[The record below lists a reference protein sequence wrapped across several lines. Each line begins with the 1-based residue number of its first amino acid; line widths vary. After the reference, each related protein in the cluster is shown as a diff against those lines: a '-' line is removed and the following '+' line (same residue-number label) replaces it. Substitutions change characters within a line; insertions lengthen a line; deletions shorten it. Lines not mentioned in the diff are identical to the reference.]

1 MASPAPTPSTPDLIQ
16 ASRPGF
22 PKGLRVSQQ
31 DCARTL
37 LGRGRATLARHRP
50 EGWCSVLHVRERT
63 ERYRLFPAR
72 RAEPGRGPPAD
83 PSTFR
88 FPPTPRPRTQVLF
101 VMQDTA
107 THAAAKRLLEDIGY
121 EGTSARPIERWF
133 FFRRAT
139 KPSGEDTCV
148 GGRWGSRVHEAR
160 ARTRGARASRD
171 ASSRPLRARRPRGT
185 RRRAPDRRVRA
196 TRLAASRLAPPDP
209 PALSGRTR
217 MWEWHTIHLAR
228 MPSARSTRRR
238 IFFSFRRSGFFS
250 TKRKNAFGR
259 RRAFWSR

>member
-22 PKGLRVSQQ
+22 PKGLRVRQQ
-31 DCARTL
+31 DRARTL

-50 EGWCSVLHVRERT
+50 EGRCSVLHVRERA
-63 ERYRLFPAR
+63 ERYRLVSRDAPSPVEHLRLTPRRFDSPDAPPPNAGSVRDAGHRDAR
-72 RAEPGRGPPAD
+72 RGEASAGG
-83 PSTFR
+83 
-88 FPPTPRPRTQVLF
+88 
-101 VMQDTA
+101 
-107 THAAAKRLLEDIGY
+107 HRLRRY
-121 EGTSARPIERWF
+121 V
-133 FFRRAT
+133 RAT
-139 KPSGEDTCV
+139 DRTVVFSRDQTIGRRCV
-148 GGRWGSRVHEAR
+148 HRGSLGFAR
-160 ARTRGARASRD
+160 ARGARADARRAGVARRVL
-171 ASSRPLRARRPRGT
+171 ASSARAETPRDTPALQIGAFA
-185 RRRAPDRRVRA
+185 RH
-196 TRLAASRLAPPDP
+196 ASPRHVAPPLDP

>member
-1 MASPAPTPSTPDLIQ
+1 MKLPSHD
-16 ASRPGF
+16 R
-22 PKGLRVSQQ
+22 
-31 DCARTL
+31 
-37 LGRGRATLARHRP
+37 
-50 EGWCSVLHVRERT
+50 
-63 ERYRLFPAR
+63 
-72 RAEPGRGPPAD
+72 
-83 PSTFR
+83 STV
-88 FPPTPRPRTQVLF
+88 PPTPRPRTQVLF

-133 FFRRAT
+133 FRVT
-139 KPSGEDTCV
+139 KPSGEDACI
-148 GGRWGSRVHEAR
+148 GGRWGSRVREAR

-196 TRLAASRLAPPDP
+196 TRLAASRRAPLDP

>member
-31 DCARTL
+31 DRARTL
-37 LGRGRATLARHRP
+37 LGRGRASRSATP
-50 EGWCSVLHVRERT
+50 TGTSVLGVACFFERT

-72 RAEPGRGPPAD
+72 RASSPGGGPPAD

-133 FFRRAT
+133 FFRDWAT
-139 KPSGEDTCV
+139 KPSGEDT
-148 GGRWGSRVHEAR
+148 
-160 ARTRGARASRD
+160 
-171 ASSRPLRARRPRGT
+171 
-185 RRRAPDRRVRA
+185 
-196 TRLAASRLAPPDP
+196 
-209 PALSGRTR
+209 
-217 MWEWHTIHLAR
+217 
-228 MPSARSTRRR
+228 
-238 IFFSFRRSGFFS
+238 
-250 TKRKNAFGR
+250 
-259 RRAFWSR
+259 